1 MHHASPLAPLTPL
14 RPLTRPARMAH
25 AVQPLRALT
34 VGFLLALGTATAAG
48 FAPQV
53 AAQSTAPDAIA
64 KALDAAIAPVFKDN
78 QPGAAVL
85 VMKDGKTLLR
95 KGYGLADVEKKQA
108 IQAGDVFRIGSI
120 TKQFTAVAIMMLEEE
135 GKLSVQDEITRFIPD
150 YPTQGKKI
158 TIEHLLTH
166 TSGIQSYTDMPSFR
180 TIMQKDMKPLEVVDF
195 FKNEP
200 MQFAPGE
207 RFVYNNSGY
216 FLLGVVI
223 EKVSGMSYADF
234 VAKRIFEPL
243 EMRDTAFEGFERTGG
258 GKRIAG
264 YAFRSPDY
272 VPAPP
277 MSMTQPY
284 AAGSLISTVDD
295 LARWNAAIEAGRLLK
310 TDTWKRVFT
319 PYTLNNGKKSAYA
332 YGWNIRKLRGEPAI
346 EHGGAING
354 FVSQGIRLPESKV
367 LVVVLMNAIGR
378 QPGPGY
384 LADKLA
390 AIAAGKPFPE
400 LTPITLKPEQ
410 LERFEGTYS
419 IDEKQTRI
427 ISRDGDNLYLQRGGN
442 KVLLKPYRDNEF
454 FIPGTSFTR
463 YRFEAGADGKVARMV
478 VLDGQEGDEINP
490 RIGDKP
496 AERKSIV
503 LPAEK
508 FDRLVGDYQ
517 LAPNFVLTVSREG
530 DKYLTQATGQGKLE
544 VFAENE
550 TLLFAKAIAAEL
562 KFQQDAEGK
571 ITGLILKQNGR
582 EMPAKKI
589 K

>member
-1 MHHASPLAPLTPL
+1 MHHASST
-14 RPLTRPARMAH
+14 
-25 AVQPLRALT
+25 LRALSL
-34 VGFLLALGTATAAG
+34 GFMLALGTTSAISLS
-48 FAPQV
+48 PVV
-53 AAQSTAPDAIA
+53 AAQATAPDAIA
-64 KALDAAIAPVFKDN
+64 KALDAAIAPVLKDN

-85 VMKDGKTLLR
+85 VLKDGKTLLR
-95 KGYGLADVEKKQA
+95 KGYGLSDIEAKRA
-108 IQAGDVFRIGSI
+108 IQAGDVFRIGSM

-166 TSGIQSYTDMPSFR
+166 TSGIQSYTDMPGFR
-180 TIMQKDMKPLEVVDF
+180 TIVQKDMKPMEVVDF

-207 RFVYNNSGY
+207 RYAYNNSGY
-216 FLLGVVI
+216 FLLGVII

-243 EMRDTAFEGFERTGG
+243 EMRDTAFEGHERTGG
-258 GKRIAG
+258 GKRITG
-264 YAFRSPDY
+264 YGFRSPDF

-277 MSMTQPY
+277 ISMTQPY

-295 LARWNAAIEAGRLLK
+295 LARWNAAIDAGRLLK
-310 TDTWKRVFT
+310 ADTWKRVFT
-319 PYTLNNGKKSAYA
+319 PYTLSSGKKSSYA
-332 YGWNIRKLRGEPAI
+332 YGWTVRKLRGEPAI

-354 FVSQGIRLPESKV
+354 FLSQGIRLPESKV

-400 LTPITLKPEQ
+400 LTPITLKPEA
-410 LERFEGTYS
+410 LERFEGTYR

-463 YRFEAGADGKVARMV
+463 YRFENGADGKVARMV

-496 AERKSIV
+496 AERKSII

-508 FDRLVGDYQ
+508 IDALVGDYQ
-517 LAPNFVLTVSREG
+517 LAPNFVLTVSRDG
-530 DKYLTQATGQGKLE
+530 DKVITQATGQGKIE
-544 VFAENE
+544 VFAESE
-550 TLLFAKAIAAEL
+550 TLFFAKVVAADL
-562 KFQQDAEGK
+562 QFQKDAEGK
-571 ITGLILKQNGR
+571 VTGLVLKQNGR
-582 EMPAKKI
+582 EMPAKKV